1 MSSVIKT
8 VSDINKAALRD
19 QIQVCKLR
27 LHVVRQIERSF
38 SFLFSLLG
46 LCFRVVGLCF

>member
-27 LHVVRQIERSF
+27 LLSAK
-38 SFLFSLLG
+38 
-46 LCFRVVGLCF
+46 